1 MAAKTPK
8 EEKLENQ
15 DFDLFKALE
24 ALDRKDYDYYDR
36 LTAEQQK
43 KFLPYMMLMW
53 MSAIKGST
61 NLQRYYPIAVNNFA
75 NTYYFS
81 EYIQKHPK
89 LQWLMLCSASPGS
102 GKQFHQWIPSMKDD
116 VTKLREVAKLKD
128 MKEYYK
134 KIYPRAGDDDIAAVS
149 EAFVEEHRKKC
160 YLAKRFPYMK
170 RDDID
175 VLRNMVTDNEI
186 KEYERDLGNE

>member
-1 MAAKTPK
+1 
-8 EEKLENQ
+8 
-15 DFDLFKALE
+15 
-24 ALDRKDYDYYDR
+24 
-36 LTAEQQK
+36 
-43 KFLPYMMLMW
+43 
-53 MSAIKGST
+53 
-61 NLQRYYPIAVNNFA
+61 
-75 NTYYFS
+75 
-81 EYIQKHPK
+81 
-89 LQWLMLCSASPGS
+89 
-102 GKQFHQWIPSMKDD
+102 MKDD

-175 VLRNMVTDNEI
+175 VLCNMVTDNEI